1 MLVIIRRHYPGFN
14 DLLNSIPDHRTRSSY
29 EVAEIVMAG
38 LAMFIFKRGSRN
50 NTDCSVS
57 GNFEDNFITLFGLRL
72 PIMDTV
78 DDFLRK
84 LPPGALEDLKKI
96 LVQRL
101 LEKKVLNKWRYKG
114 RYVISVDGT
123 GLFSF
128 DHEPFPGCPYKVS
141 KTGKTSWQ
149 AHVVEAKLL
158 CPNGLSIS
166 IATEWLQNTENI
178 DEKQDCEQKA
188 FLRLAKKIKAA
199 YPRLPVIVTADALYP
214 NNTIF
219 STCKKYGWNFIFTF
233 KEGVLKTVWE
243 EVSLLYPVQEKA
255 NRQERTLVKT
265 KKGWL
270 TEASMYINGIDY
282 KGHTLNWIEYQSGHV
297 GCGAEK
303 RFVHIT
309 DIKVDRENAWS
320 ISEQGRMRWKIENE
334 GFNMQKKGGYRL
346 EHKYSRK
353 CMVAMQNYYQLLQ
366 IAHLISQLTEK
377 AQKVK
382 QAIVQAGATLKSVI
396 EDTVAALKKEV
407 ITEVEIEEMMQQ
419 TKQLRY

>member
-1 MLVIIRRHYPGFN
+1 
-14 DLLNSIPDHRTRSSY
+14 
-29 EVAEIVMAG
+29 VAEIIMAG

-57 GNFEDNFITLFGLRL
+57 GNFEDNFITLFGSRL

-78 DDFLRK
+78 DDFLRN
-84 LPPGALEDLKKI
+84 LPPEALEDLKKI

-114 RYVISVDGT
+114 RYIISVDGT

-158 CPNGLSIS
+158 CANGLSIS

-178 DEKQDCEQKA
+178 DEKQDCEQRA
-188 FLRLAKKIKAA
+188 FLRLAKKIKTA

-214 NNTIF
+214 NKTIF

-243 EVSLLYPVQEKA
+243 EVALLYPVQEKA
-255 NRQERTLVKT
+255 NKQERTLVKT

-270 TEASMYINGIDY
+270 TETCMYINDIDY
-282 KGHTLNWIEYQSGHV
+282 KDHTLNWIEYRSGHA
-297 GCGAEK
+297 GCDPEK

-309 DIKVDRENAWS
+309 DIKIDQESAWS
-320 ISEQGRMRWKIENE
+320 ISGQGRMRWKIENE
-334 GFNMQKKGGYRL
+334 GFNMQKKGGYEL

-366 IAHLISQLTEK
+366 IAHLINQLTEK
-377 AQKVK
+377 LQKVK
-382 QAIVQAGATLKSVI
+382 QAIAQAGATLKSII

-407 ITEVEIEEMMQQ
+407 IEEVEIEEMMQR